1 MRDRDVIAQTLAG
14 YRSWGLYL
22 VALALVAYAAIGAIC
37 LLLVLTLGEL
47 GFLGALAL
55 FTVGYA
61 WVQGVLVDAIAST
74 QEPDADLSLGAR
86 LGAVLPCVNT
96 LSVAWMVASFGIGVG
111 LVLFVV
117 PGLVFMTW
125 WALLVPAIVLER
137 KGLFESFGRS
147 RELVRG
153 HGRAVFAVLLLTGIL
168 AAIATVVLER
178 LVLLLPVPADFS
190 ELLAWLVGASFVA
203 PFLALA
209 TTVLFAELK
218 APRTRPVAASW
229 APTYAPTG
237 ER

>member
-1 MRDRDVIAQTLAG
+1 VSDRDVIAQTFAG
-14 YRSWGLYL
+14 YRAWGAYL
-22 VALALVAYAAIGAIC
+22 VALALVSYGALGGLC

-55 FTVGYA
+55 FAVGYA
-61 WVQGVLVDAIAST
+61 WVQGVLVDAIAAT

-86 LGAVLPCVNT
+86 FAAVLPSVNT
-96 LSVAWMVASFGIGVG
+96 LSVAWLLASFGIGVG
-111 LVLFVV
+111 LVLLVV

-137 KGLFESFGRS
+137 QGLFAAFARS

-153 HGRAVFAVLLLTGIL
+153 YGRAVFAVLLLTGIL
-168 AAIATVVLER
+168 ATVASFALER
-178 LVLLLPVPADFS
+178 VVLLLPVPAGFS
-190 ELLAWLVGASFVA
+190 ELLAWLVGASLVA

-218 APRTRPVAASW
+218 GRRAAASTAF
-229 APTYAPTG
+229 APQYAPPPA
-237 ER
+237 R